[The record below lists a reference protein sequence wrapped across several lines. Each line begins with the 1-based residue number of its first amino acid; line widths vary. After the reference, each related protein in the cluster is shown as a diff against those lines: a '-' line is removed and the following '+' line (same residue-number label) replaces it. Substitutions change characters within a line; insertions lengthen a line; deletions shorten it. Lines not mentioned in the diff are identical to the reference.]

1 MGVGLILLFLPP
13 SLFNYSLYRYIVNH
27 SSHGL
32 RIKDPSYFQ
41 SYLDISKS
49 KTERGG
55 GDGGSINQVWS
66 LKPYSTQDRDR
77 DHDHDVD
84 YGHDY
89 DYDYDISTG
98 IINLSLVKPWTQL

>member
-1 MGVGLILLFLPP
+1 MGVGLTLLFLPP
-13 SLFNYSLYRYIVNH
+13 SPFNYSLYRYIVNH

-41 SYLDISKS
+41 SNLDISES
-49 KTERGG
+49 KTERGSG
-55 GDGGSINQVWS
+55 CGRINQSS
-66 LKPYSTQDRDR
+66 LKPYSTQDRNR

-89 DYDYDISTG
+89 DCSYDYDISTG